1 MRHKPL
7 GVCSGIFHSD
17 SQHRKLTFLKDQTV
31 QGTRM
36 GHEKVLP
43 PCRHSLSLQIEHW
56 CLLAPPFYKACG
68 AINDSCPLQ
77 RSWGGYCRNKFQ
89 TQLTF
94 KKPTVTSKFSSHP
107 LMKRKK
113 KWPQDKILYIPKYYR
128 RNANQND
135 NKKSHPTCQNA
146 HPHKSENIKCGREM
160 GEEGTPLNG
169 W

>member
-56 CLLAPPFYKACG
+56 CLLAPPIYKACG

-113 KWPQDKILYIPKYYR
+113 KKTNGHRTRYFTSLNITGGMPIKMTTRNHILPVRMPILTSLKILNVEERWEK
-128 RNANQND
+128 
-135 NKKSHPTCQNA
+135 
-146 HPHKSENIKCGREM
+146 REL
-160 GEEGTPLNG
+160 P
-169 W
+169 